1 MFHKIKEIT
10 AKENYTLLAVFVDG
24 TIKEYDV
31 KPLFTELPVFN
42 VLRIIHG
49 LFEQVKVDA
58 GGYGISWNDG
68 LDLAC
73 DELWTNGIVLSD
85 NTSSS

>member
-1 MFHKIKEIT
+1 MFHKIRNIE
-10 AKENYTLLAVFVDG
+10 AKEDFILSAVFCDG

-31 KPLFTELPVFN
+31 KPLFEELPVFN
-42 VLRIIHG
+42 DLKTVHG

-58 GGYGISWNDG
+58 GGYGISWNDE

-73 DELWTNGIVLSD
+73 EELWVKGQNVI
-85 NTSSS
+85 